1 MVHGSAADGG
11 YAVPV
16 VEASKP
22 AFILVG
28 PPGSGKST
36 VGRTVAERLGRAF
49 KDLDDDLR
57 DVHGLEAGELVV
69 ELGRERFQ
77 ELEVQQLKIVLGSF
91 DGVLAL
97 GGGTP
102 TAPGAAELLAGHRV
116 VFLDVDLN
124 NLLRR
129 EGLLP
134 LHPWL
139 MPNPRAHLRQLLT
152 ERRPVY
158 QAVSMATV
166 VTSGRELADVVTDV
180 LAMRPAV
187 TP

>member
-1 MVHGSAADGG
+1 M
-11 YAVPV
+11 
-16 VEASKP
+16 P
-22 AFILVG
+22 ALILVG

-36 VGRTVAERLGRAF
+36 VGRAVADQLGVPFRDF
-49 KDLDDDLR
+49 DDDVR
-57 DVHGLEAGELVV
+57 DAHGIEAGELVV

-77 ELEVQQLKIVLGSF
+77 EVEVELLRTVLADC

-102 TAPGAAELLAGHRV
+102 TAPGAADLLAGAPV
-116 VFLDVDLN
+116 VFLDVDLE

-129 EGLLP
+129 EGLVP

-139 MPNPRAHLRQLLT
+139 MPNPRAQLRQLLA

-158 QAVSMATV
+158 QSVSQATV
-166 VTSGRELADVVTDV
+166 LTSGRPVEDVVADVLVA
-180 LAMRPAV
+180 LSASAS
-187 TP
+187 